1 MRNNILI
8 SVAITLITMT
18 LLGCKTKVELD
29 AEQGHASAQ
38 YKLGMQYANGIEVE
52 ASNQYAH
59 MWLQFSAS
67 QGFEKAK
74 KSMQALEEKMSEK
87 EISQSKELAEA
98 CVIKYYVDC

>member
-8 SVAITLITMT
+8 SAVITLITLT
-18 LLGCKTKVELD
+18 LLSCKSKVELD

-38 YKLGMQYANGIEVE
+38 YKLGMQYANGTEVE
-52 ASNQYAH
+52 SSVQYAH

-74 KSMQALEEKMSEK
+74 KSMHSLEERMSEK
-87 EISQSKELAEA
+87 EINQSQKLAEA